1 MESDINCFCLCVAAI
16 QSNLDAQSGVVPLE
30 VTALATA
37 SGNVIIVVVII
48 RLAKIKS
55 HFNEL

>member
-1 MESDINCFCLCVAAI
+1 MESDINVFCLCVAAI

-48 RLAKIKS
+48 RLAKIK
-55 HFNEL
+55 